1 MARIQTVLMTAS
13 IGLCLAAGLA
23 FGQAKAPPQ
32 NYDKEVAAAQA
43 ALEKAMTHL
52 ERVRGPH
59 NPAPDRAYEL
69 ALRAHTELQ
78 PLREPGR
85 VFPLN

>member
-1 MARIQTVLMTAS
+1 MARIRAVVAAAAV
-13 IGLCLAAGLA
+13 GLCLAAGLA

-32 NYDKEVAAAQA
+32 HYDKEVIAAQE
-43 ALEKAMTHL
+43 ALEKAMMHL

-69 ALRAHTELQ
+69 ALRAHTELA
-78 PLREPGR
+78 PLRAPGR
-85 VFPLN
+85 VIPLN

>member
-1 MARIQTVLMTAS
+1 MARIQTVLMTATV
-13 IGLCLAAGLA
+13 GLCLAAGLA

-32 NYDKEVAAAQA
+32 DYDKEVFAAQE
-43 ALEKAMTHL
+43 ALEKAMMHL

-59 NPAPDRAYEL
+59 NPAPERAYEF
-69 ALRAHTELQ
+69 ALRAHTALA